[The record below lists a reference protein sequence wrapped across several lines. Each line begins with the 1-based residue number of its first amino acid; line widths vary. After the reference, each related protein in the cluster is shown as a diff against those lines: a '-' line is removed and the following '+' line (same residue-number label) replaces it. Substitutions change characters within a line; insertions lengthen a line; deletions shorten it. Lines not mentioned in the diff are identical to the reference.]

1 MKDNVVLLYD
11 NPCHS
16 SLEMIIKD
24 DMITL
29 VSEIRA
35 YPDDE
40 DYVTEYHLDK
50 TNSKKLF
57 EVIPFEDFLKYCD
70 THRGI
75 SAVLKLLKDNQII
88 YK

>member
-24 DMITL
+24 DAIAF

-50 TNSKKLF
+50 INSKKLF
-57 EVIPFEDFLKYCD
+57 EVIPFEDFLKFCD

-75 SAVLKLLKDNQII
+75 SAVLKLLKENDIDF
-88 YK
+88 K

>member
-1 MKDNVVLLYD
+1 MKDNVILLYD

-24 DMITL
+24 DTITL
-29 VSEIRA
+29 VSEIRT

-57 EVIPFEDFLKYCD
+57 EVMPFEDFLKYCD

-75 SAVLKLLKDNQII
+75 SAVLNLLKENNINFR
-88 YK
+88 

>member
-11 NPCHS
+11 NPPHS

-29 VSEIRA
+29 VSEIRT

-40 DYVTEYHLDK
+40 DYISEYHLDRA
-50 TNSKKLF
+50 NSKRLF
-57 EVIPFEDFLKYCD
+57 EVIPFEDFLKFCD
-70 THRGI
+70 THRGM
-75 SAVLKLLKDNQII
+75 SAVLKLLKENDIDF
-88 YK
+88 K

>member
-1 MKDNVVLLYD
+1 MKNNIVLLYD

-16 SLEMIIKD
+16 CLEMIIKD

-29 VSEIRA
+29 VSEIRT

-50 TNSKKLF
+50 INSKKLF
-57 EVIPFEDFLKYCD
+57 EVIPFEDFLKFCD
-70 THRGI
+70 EHRGI

>member
-24 DMITL
+24 DTITL
-29 VSEIRA
+29 VSEIRT

-40 DYVTEYHLDK
+40 DYVAEYHLDK
-50 TNSKKLF
+50 ANSKKLF
-57 EVIPFEDFLKYCD
+57 EVISYEVFLKFCD

-75 SAVLKLLKDNQII
+75 SAVLNLLKENNINFR
-88 YK
+88 

>member
-24 DMITL
+24 DTITL
-29 VSEIRA
+29 VSEIRT

-40 DYVTEYHLDK
+40 DYVTEYRLDK

-57 EVIPFEDFLKYCD
+57 EVISYEDFLKYCD

-75 SAVLKLLKDNQII
+75 SSVLKLLKDNQII